1 MKIKFLLAAL
11 AALIAS
17 TALAET
23 PLWLRYA
30 KISPDG
36 REIVFCYKG
45 DIYKVPASG
54 GQAVQLTTQ
63 PSYECNP
70 VWSPDGRYIAFA
82 SDRKGNFDVFVMPS
96 NGGAAKQ
103 LTFNSA
109 SETPWT
115 FTPDGRYIYF
125 SAAIQDPPTSALFPS
140 SRLTEVY
147 QVPVEGGVTTQVLA
161 SPAEEITFNKNG
173 KFFVYQDQKGMEDAL
188 RKHHTS
194 SVTRDVWLYDTTN
207 GKHVNLTNHAGED
220 RSPVLNADGSTVYIL
235 SERDGGSFNVYSFP
249 IHEPKNIKALTSF
262 KKNPVRFLSIAD
274 NGTLCYTYD
283 GEIYTQTQGG

>member
-1 MKIKFLLAAL
+1 MKIKLLLAAL

-36 REIVFCYKG
+36 REIAFCYKG

-115 FTPDGRYIYF
+115 FTPDGRYVYF
-125 SAAIQDPPTSALFPS
+125 SAAI
-140 SRLTEVY
+140 
-147 QVPVEGGVTTQVLA
+147 
-161 SPAEEITFNKNG
+161 
-173 KFFVYQDQKGMEDAL
+173 
-188 RKHHTS
+188 
-194 SVTRDVWLYDTTN
+194 
-207 GKHVNLTNHAGED
+207 
-220 RSPVLNADGSTVYIL
+220 
-235 SERDGGSFNVYSFP
+235 
-249 IHEPKNIKALTSF
+249 F
-262 KKNPVRFLSIAD
+262 KK
-274 NGTLCYTYD
+274 
-283 GEIYTQTQGG
+283 

>member
-1 MKIKFLLAAL
+1 MKIKFLFAAI
-11 AALIAS
+11 AAVIATTS
-17 TALAET
+17 AMAET

-36 REIVFCYKG
+36 KEIAFCYKG
-45 DIYKVPASG
+45 DIYKVPVGG

-70 VWSPDGRYIAFA
+70 VWSPDGKKIAFA
-82 SDRKGNFDVFVMPS
+82 SDRKGNLDVFVMPS

-103 LTFNSA
+103 LTYNSA
-109 SETPWT
+109 GETPWT

-125 SAAIQDPPTSALFPS
+125 SAAIQDPTTSALFPS

-147 QVPVEGGVTTQVLA
+147 KVPVEGGVSTQVLA
-161 SPAEEITFNKNG
+161 SPAEAITFNRDG

-194 SVTRDVWLYDTTN
+194 SVTRDVWSYDT
-207 GKHVNLTNHAGED
+207 
-220 RSPVLNADGSTVYIL
+220 
-235 SERDGGSFNVYSFP
+235 
-249 IHEPKNIKALTSF
+249 
-262 KKNPVRFLSIAD
+262 
-274 NGTLCYTYD
+274 
-283 GEIYTQTQGG
+283 

>member
-11 AALIAS
+11 VALLANN
-17 TALAET
+17 ALAET
-23 PLWLRYA
+23 PLWLQYA

-36 REIVFCYKG
+36 REIAFCYKG
-45 DIYKVPASG
+45 DIFKVPSSG

-70 VWSPDGRYIAFA
+70 VWSPDGRQIAFA

-96 NGGAAKQ
+96 NGGTASQ

-109 SETPWT
+109 GETPWT

-125 SAAIQDPPTSALFPS
+125 SAAIQDPISSALFPS
-140 SRLTEVY
+140 SRMTEVY
-147 QVPVEGGVTTQVLA
+147 QVPVTGGVSTQVLA

-173 KFFVYQDQKGMEDAL
+173 QFFVYQDQKGMEDAL

-194 SVTRDVWLYDTTN
+194 SVTRDIWRYDVLTGLHT
-207 GKHVNLTNHAGED
+207 NLTAHAGED
-220 RSPVLNADGSTVYIL
+220 RCPVLSADGNTVYIL

-249 IHEPKNIKALTSF
+249 IDAPHAF
-262 KKNPVRFLSIAD
+262 F
-274 NGTLCYTYD
+274 
-283 GEIYTQTQGG
+283 